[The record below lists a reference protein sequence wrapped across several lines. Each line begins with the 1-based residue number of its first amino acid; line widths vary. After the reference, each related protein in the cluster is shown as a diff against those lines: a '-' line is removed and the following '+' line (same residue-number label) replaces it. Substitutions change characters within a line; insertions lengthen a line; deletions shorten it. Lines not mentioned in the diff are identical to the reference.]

1 MYLQKFRFIYLFAP
15 VAILCGAA
23 VLELAVASKESRV
36 SAQTVDE
43 REVKADRLF
52 QQSSELLK
60 TLV

>member
-1 MYLQKFRFIYLFAP
+1 MYLQKLRLITLFTL
-15 VAILCGAA
+15 VAILFGAA
-23 VLELAVASKESRV
+23 VIELPVASTESRV

>member
-1 MYLQKFRFIYLFAP
+1 MYLQKLRFISLFTL
-15 VAILCGAA
+15 VAILSGAA